1 MGRRVSLR
9 TRILIPVL
17 AILAVGQIAMIVG
30 TTTLT
35 GAEFRKSAFNEN
47 RNAAQR
53 YAQQV
58 SSELGRSIEVARG
71 LARTFEA
78 LKTSGI
84 TNRSVYD
91 AILQTQ
97 LLSHPNIL
105 ATWTVWEANALDG
118 KDKDFVNKPGNDATG
133 RYIPGWIRGAD
144 GKPEVHPG
152 YGYETPGDGDF
163 YLVPKNTGKEFF
175 MDPYKYS
182 YTGKKEDEVLETTFA
197 VPVMINGKV
206 AGVVGVD
213 IGLADLGQMTGKV
226 KIYGTG
232 YLLITTN
239 SGIRVAHPVAS
250 LLGKPVGD
258 DTPKLKAALLDA
270 ISQGQEF
277 SLTKPNLAT
286 GSISLLNY
294 APVGLGIWEKPWS
307 LGAVA
312 PLDQILATQTFLT
325 VLTGILG
332 LVTFL
337 VIALAIL
344 VLVNRVTKPV
354 GVVAAIL
361 KTIAD
366 GEGNLTHRLGLTRN
380 DEIGDLSRNY
390 DAFVEKLSQM
400 IALMQG
406 TSGRLQDS
414 GADLAAALTQTAA
427 SLHQITSNILSA
439 KERIVQQER
448 LAAETSNSVTGVAGH
463 VATLQ
468 DLVLRQDNAVETSGS
483 AVEEMVGNIE
493 SVTRNVEVLDGSL
506 RKLVGAAEEG
516 RSQFASFREKV
527 AVVDR
532 QSGSLQETN
541 ESIASIASQTN
552 LLAMNAAIEAAHAGD
567 AGRGFAVVADEIRK
581 LAEQASLQSKSTAGE
596 LKAIQTTILALVEDS
611 QVTEEAFEKILGEIG
626 HVESLESEVRSAMT
640 EQQIGSRQILES
652 IRDIRESS
660 QEVRVHS
667 GAMLDEAGIT
677 LQTMETLHQVT
688 LEIRQGMDEISVG
701 TTDINQAL
709 ASISGLGIRNKE
721 SVDELALEAGR
732 FKVRSGNSPA

>member
-1 MGRRVSLR
+1 V
-9 TRILIPVL
+9 PVL
-17 AILAVGQIAMIVG
+17 AILAVGQIAMLVG

-35 GAEFRKSAFNEN
+35 GAEFRKSAFSEN
-47 RNAAQR
+47 RSAAQR

-58 SSELGRSIEVARG
+58 SSELGRNIEAVRG
-71 LARTFEA
+71 MARTFEA

-84 TNRSVYD
+84 TNRAVYD
-91 AILQTQ
+91 AILQAQ
-97 LLSHPNIL
+97 LLSHPGIL
-105 ATWTVWEANALDG
+105 ATWTIWEPNALDG
-118 KDKDFVNKPGNDATG
+118 RDKEFVNKPGNDATG

-144 GKPEVHPG
+144 GRPEVHPG

-182 YTGKKEDEVLETTFA
+182 YTGKKEDEVLETTYA
-197 VPVMINGKV
+197 VPVTIDGKV
-206 AGVVGVD
+206 LGVVGVD
-213 IGLADLGQMTGKV
+213 IGLADLGQITGKI

-232 YLLITTN
+232 YLLVTTN
-239 SGIRVAHPVAS
+239 GGIRVAHPVAS
-250 LLGKPVGD
+250 LVGKPVGD
-258 DTPKLKAALLDA
+258 DTPTLKAALLDA
-270 ISQGQEF
+270 IHQGQEF

-286 GSISLLNY
+286 GSVSLISY

-325 VLTGILG
+325 VLTGFLG
-332 LVTFL
+332 LVTFV

-344 VLVNRVTKPV
+344 ILVNRVTRPV
-354 GVVAAIL
+354 GAVAAIL

-366 GEGNLTHRLGLTRN
+366 GEGDLTHRLGLTRN
-380 DEIGDLSRNY
+380 DEIGDLSRSY

-439 KERIVQQER
+439 KERIVKQER
-448 LAAETSNSVTGVAGH
+448 LAAETSDSVTGVAGH

-468 DLVLRQDNAVETSGS
+468 DLVLRQDRAVETSGS

-493 SVTRNVEVLDGSL
+493 SVTRNVEVLDRSL
-506 RKLVGAAEEG
+506 RNLVGAAEEG
-516 RSQFASFREKV
+516 RSQFTSFRERV
-527 AVVDR
+527 AMVDR

-541 ESIASIASQTN
+541 ESIATIASQTN

-581 LAEQASLQSKSTAGE
+581 LAEQAGNQSKSTGAE
-596 LKAIQTTILALVEDS
+596 LKAIQSTILALVENS
-611 QVTEEAFEKILGEIG
+611 QVTEEAFARILGEISQ
-626 HVESLESEVRSAMT
+626 VESLESEVRSAMA
-640 EQQIGSRQILES
+640 EQQTGSRQILES

-677 LQTMETLHQVT
+677 LQTMQTLHQVT
-688 LEIRQGMDEISVG
+688 LEIRQGMDEVSAG
-701 TTDINQAL
+701 TSDINQAL
-709 ASISGLGIRNKE
+709 ASISELGIRNKE

-732 FKVRSGNSPA
+732 FKVRSGNLPA